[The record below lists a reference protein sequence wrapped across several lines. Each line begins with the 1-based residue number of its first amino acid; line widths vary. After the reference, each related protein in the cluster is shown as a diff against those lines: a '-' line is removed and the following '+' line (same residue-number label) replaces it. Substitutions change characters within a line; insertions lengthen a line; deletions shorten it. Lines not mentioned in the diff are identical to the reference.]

1 MSDVLLVTT
10 YPLHL
15 QALGGGGWVDRRI
28 LQQIDAAGRSTASFA
43 VATLEA
49 GPAAVPL
56 EIRED
61 RKALTRTV
69 LRMGVRGEPYGVAK
83 FSHSPAWGR
92 RAHRLLE
99 AARGRTIVA
108 SQFPSLLL
116 CRTAGVVPAAYVAH
130 NVEHV
135 LAEQHNPRVLER
147 VWADSQRLAHV
158 ERDALSGVP
167 VVAVLSR
174 DDVARLHEWHGDVRH
189 LPLLQQ
195 PGARRVRPRTI
206 GFLGKSTWP
215 PNAVALSV
223 LIDDVLPRL
232 RAVLGADTPALLVA
246 GRGSDGLPPQDGVE
260 LRGEVDDL
268 ASFYAEV
275 GAVVVPRLGVST
287 GISVKVVE
295 ALEHGVSVV
304 APRAVARAAG
314 VEDLVVPGDTPSEM
328 AAALLDVFSGRYDAR
343 PPPVT
348 QTATFD
354 WDAVLDAGRRP

>member
-10 YPLHL
+10 YPMHL
-15 QALGGGGWVDRRI
+15 ESLGGGGWVDRRI
-28 LQQIDAAGRSTASFA
+28 LQQIDAAGRSAASFA

-56 EIRED
+56 EIRQD
-61 RKALTRTV
+61 RRALTRTV

-83 FSHSPAWGR
+83 FSHSPAWRR
-92 RAHRLLE
+92 RAQRLLE
-99 AARGRTIVA
+99 AAHGRTVIA

-116 CRTAGVVPAAYVAH
+116 CRTAGVVPDAYVAH

-147 VWADSQRLAHV
+147 VWSDSRRLAHV
-158 ERDALSGVP
+158 EQEALSGVP
-167 VVAVLSR
+167 VVAALSR
-174 DDVARLHEWHGDVRH
+174 DDVTRLQEWHRDVRH

-195 PGARRVRPRTI
+195 PGAARVRPPTI
-206 GFLGKSTWP
+206 GFLGKVSWP
-215 PNAVALSV
+215 PNAAALSV

-232 RAVLGADTPALLVA
+232 RAVLGAHTPPLLVA
-246 GRGSDGLPPQDGVE
+246 GRGSDSLPPQDGVE

-268 ASFYAEV
+268 ADFYGEV
-275 GAVVVPRLGVST
+275 GVVVVPRLGVST
-287 GISVKVVE
+287 GISVKVLE

-304 APRAVARAAG
+304 APRALARAAG
-314 VEDLVVPGDTPSEM
+314 VEDLVVPGDDPSEI
-328 AAALLDVFSGRYDAR
+328 ATALLDVFSGRYDAQ

-348 QTATFD
+348 RTSTFD
-354 WDAVLDAGRRP
+354 WDAVLDAGHHP